1 MFHLR
6 KAPIVFGPKSL
17 YRSRAGR
24 HFLEQN
30 MRFGLVLGQLA
41 ILQKTWGANYEQ
53 LLRVVFSCFQGQK
66 NDFIFLKNIVV
77 EVEG

>member
-1 MFHLR
+1 
-6 KAPIVFGPKSL
+6 
-17 YRSRAGR
+17 
-24 HFLEQN
+24 